1 MFIDTFVIFRNKR
14 NTILTNLPRKRGNT
28 MNTIYTPEE
37 RAQKIEKCI
46 EIVRGMS
53 EEELEVVKDFIDNLK
68 KEPEEDAQK

>member
-1 MFIDTFVIFRNKR
+1 
-14 NTILTNLPRKRGNT
+14 